1 MNGCGRSDLYATHIP
16 RYVRCWRRIRE
27 QCRDGRRSPWQR
39 CARFTNVWLQRAQSA
54 TKPTKHIAI
63 NLACAGLLGHLITS
77 CHRPYNKCSQSALEG
92 QEGHYQGAES
102 APTQGIKASWRSFS
116 SGTVFLLFPSI
127 FDRCRRVRNVHQ
139 PSAPPLPYPSRTPV
153 VFRVPLTRSLEMQF
167 QQRWNCRAFRQ
178 GPASRAKAVP
188 AAPVRR
194 VSCEENHATPHGR
207 TLQLREFGAA
217 WDKA

>member
-1 MNGCGRSDLYATHIP
+1 MQDDRRLPHHHGGGAQIDGPCSERCNCSIRRGEIRLRLRLLSAWCEKLNGCGRSDLYATHIP

-127 FDRCRRVRNVHQ
+127 FDRCR
-139 PSAPPLPYPSRTPV
+139 
-153 VFRVPLTRSLEMQF
+153 VPCTADSF
-167 QQRWNCRAFRQ
+167 
-178 GPASRAKAVP
+178 P
-188 AAPVRR
+188 
-194 VSCEENHATPHGR
+194 
-207 TLQLREFGAA
+207 
-217 WDKA
+217 